1 MRPGLLVILTAAG
14 LAACD
19 DDSLPDPVFN
29 NVEDTVNMFAV
40 SGTEVF
46 KPSGYAMT
54 ERRAV
59 RIDQS
64 ASTDFA
70 FDITPDGRPILL
82 PGAMIGQPGASGV
95 DPGLQI
101 SADPYDDITI
111 ALVNGYQTLDTVA
124 AGVGQVYYLRSRI
137 PSGCFLGVPA
147 YGKLEILN
155 IDPDIRLVSFK
166 VLGNLNCGYK
176 SLLPGLPTQ

>member
-1 MRPGLLVILTAAG
+1 MRPGVLAVLTAAG
-14 LAACD
+14 LAAC
-19 DDSLPDPVFN
+19 SENNLPDPVFT
-29 NVEDTVNMFAV
+29 NVEDTVTVFAV

-70 FDITPDGRPILL
+70 FDITADGRPILL
-82 PGAMIGQPGASGV
+82 PGAMIGQPGASGT
-95 DPGLQI
+95 DPGLQV
-101 SADPYDDITI
+101 SPDPYDDITI
-111 ALVNGYQTLDTVA
+111 ALVNGYQTLDTVE

-137 PSGCFLGVPA
+137 PGGCFLGVPA
-147 YGKLEILN
+147 YGKLEILS
-155 IDPDIRLVSFK
+155 IDGEGRTVSFK
-166 VLGNLNCGYK
+166 VLSNLNCGYK